1 MIRMKDGTYDHIIMD
16 LSIIMSVSHRVDI
29 SNVIGDLRLIRRI
42 ISLL

>member
-1 MIRMKDGTYDHIIMD
+1 MIRMKDGTYGHIIMD